1 MPDATRVLIIDD
13 DAVTRLLV
21 GSAMRGAG
29 HEVLEHDSG
38 EAAKDGLADCRPDL
52 ILLDLEMPGMGG
64 LAFCRWLRTRP
75 GCRTLPVLV
84 MTAHDDSE
92 TIQNAFDAGASDFV
106 AKPLNFN
113 ILVHRVRFLLRA
125 RDNLRAL
132 ERSRR
137 NLAEAQ
143 GIARLGSWELN
154 RVGGLA
160 ECSEELFAV
169 LGRDP
174 HTAERSIE
182 GFMKRVHPEDLER
195 VRAAISASSSGR
207 LPADVIHRY
216 LGDDGRIRWI
226 HLRVK
231 FEYDEQGRAKRAY
244 GTVQD
249 ITAQRRIEERIDYLL
264 RHDALTGLPN
274 RDHFLQALGTELSR
288 CGEHG
293 QVAVI
298 HIALERYQ
306 RISDSLGHE
315 SGDAVLR
322 LAAERVR
329 RCLPGAELAE
339 IDGRTLLARW
349 SGGEFMLMRSGAA
362 ATHEAARLARA
373 ILDKLRAPFRVGEHE
388 LVLGAHLGIALHPI
402 DGAGAT
408 ALTQAASIASHH
420 ARSNGQAEAQFHSVD
435 IQDEARL
442 RMELE
447 RDLRR
452 ALADDAGGGLTLYYQ
467 PKYDHG
473 GHIRGAEAL
482 IRWEHPH
489 LGLLPPARF
498 VPLAEEARL
507 IVPLGK
513 WVIRRACRQLREW
526 LDEGLPEMRI
536 ALNLAAPHFVDPGLL
551 PLLIAETTAHGIRS
565 ELIELELTE
574 SMLMDDTE
582 YVRDMLRHMH
592 EHGFRLAIDDF
603 GMGYS
608 SLSQLSFLP
617 LDTLK
622 IDRAFTQGMLEVPR
636 QAAVVRG
643 IIALAK
649 GLGLSVVAEGVETP
663 AQAAALRDEGCD
675 LMQGFHF
682 ARPLAA
688 ADFARRLADPGAHP
702 APVGAGPRPTDA
714 GAP

>member
-1 MPDATRVLIIDD
+1 MPEATRVLIIDD

-21 GSAMRGAG
+21 GSAMCGAG
-29 HEVLEHDSG
+29 HEVLENDSG
-38 EAAKDGLADCRPDL
+38 ETAMATLEECRPEL

-75 GCRTLPVLV
+75 ACHNLPVLV
-84 MTAHDDSE
+84 MTAHDDST
-92 TIQNAFDAGASDFV
+92 TIQNAFDAGASDFI

-143 GIARLGSWELN
+143 GIARLGSWELD
-154 RVGGLA
+154 RASGIA
-160 ECSEELFAV
+160 ECSEALFTV

-174 HTAERSIE
+174 QDTERSIA
-182 GFMKRVHPEDLER
+182 GFVERVHPDDLER
-195 VRAAISASSSGR
+195 VRAAIAAASDGR

-216 LGDDGRIRWI
+216 LGDDGRVRWI

-231 FEYDEQGRAKRAY
+231 FEHDEQGHARRSY

-288 CGEHG
+288 CGEHE
-293 QVAVI
+293 QVAVM

-315 SGDAVLR
+315 AGDTVLR

-329 RCLPGAELAE
+329 RCLPGTELAE

-349 SGGEFMLMRSGAA
+349 SGGELMLMRSGATV
-362 ATHEAARLARA
+362 THDASRLART

-388 LVLGAHLGIALHPI
+388 LMLGAHIGIAMHPL
-402 DGAGAT
+402 DGAGA
-408 ALTQAASIASHH
+408 AVLTHAASIASHH
-420 ARSNGQAEAQFHSVD
+420 ARSAGCAEAQFHSAA
-435 IQDEARL
+435 IQAETRL

-452 ALADDAGGGLTLYYQ
+452 ALADDEGGGLTLHYQ
-467 PKYDHG
+467 PKYDHE

-526 LDEGLPEMRI
+526 LDQGLPEVRI
-536 ALNLAAPHFVDPGLL
+536 ALNLAAPHFVDPDLL
-551 PLLIAETTAHGIRS
+551 PLLIAETAAHGIRS

-574 SMLMDDTE
+574 SMLMDDTD

-592 EHGFRLAIDDF
+592 ERGFRLAIDDF

-622 IDRAFTQGMLEVPR
+622 IDRVFTQGMLEVPR

-663 AQAAALRDEGCD
+663 AQAAALRAEGCD

-682 ARPLAA
+682 DRPLAA
-688 ADFARRLADPGAHP
+688 ADFARRLAGPTPP
-702 APVGAGPRPTDA
+702 ASPAAA
-714 GAP
+714 GAAPTTAGRP

>member
-1 MPDATRVLIIDD
+1 
-13 DAVTRLLV
+13 
-21 GSAMRGAG
+21 
-29 HEVLEHDSG
+29 
-38 EAAKDGLADCRPDL
+38 
-52 ILLDLEMPGMGG
+52 
-64 LAFCRWLRTRP
+64 
-75 GCRTLPVLV
+75 
-84 MTAHDDSE
+84 
-92 TIQNAFDAGASDFV
+92 
-106 AKPLNFN
+106 
-113 ILVHRVRFLLRA
+113 
-125 RDNLRAL
+125 
-132 ERSRR
+132 
-137 NLAEAQ
+137 
-143 GIARLGSWELN
+143 
-154 RVGGLA
+154 
-160 ECSEELFAV
+160 
-169 LGRDP
+169 
-174 HTAERSIE
+174 
-182 GFMKRVHPEDLER
+182 
-195 VRAAISASSSGR
+195 
-207 LPADVIHRY
+207 
-216 LGDDGRIRWI
+216 
-226 HLRVK
+226 
-231 FEYDEQGRAKRAY
+231 
-244 GTVQD
+244 
-249 ITAQRRIEERIDYLL
+249 
-264 RHDALTGLPN
+264 
-274 RDHFLQALGTELSR
+274 
-288 CGEHG
+288 
-293 QVAVI
+293 
-298 HIALERYQ
+298 
-306 RISDSLGHE
+306 
-315 SGDAVLR
+315 
-322 LAAERVR
+322 
-329 RCLPGAELAE
+329 
-339 IDGRTLLARW
+339 
-349 SGGEFMLMRSGAA
+349 
-362 ATHEAARLARA
+362 
-373 ILDKLRAPFRVGEHE
+373 
-388 LVLGAHLGIALHPI
+388 
-402 DGAGAT
+402 
-408 ALTQAASIASHH
+408 
-420 ARSNGQAEAQFHSVD
+420 
-435 IQDEARL
+435 
-442 RMELE
+442 
-447 RDLRR
+447 
-452 ALADDAGGGLTLYYQ
+452 
-467 PKYDHG
+467 
-473 GHIRGAEAL
+473 
-482 IRWEHPH
+482 
-489 LGLLPPARF
+489 